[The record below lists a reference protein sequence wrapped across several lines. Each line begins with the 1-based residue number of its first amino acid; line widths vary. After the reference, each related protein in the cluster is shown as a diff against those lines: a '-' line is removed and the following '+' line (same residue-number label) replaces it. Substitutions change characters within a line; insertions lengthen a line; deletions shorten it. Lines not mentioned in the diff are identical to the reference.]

1 MKRLLSLLFTTALLT
16 MAFTTFAMP
25 DPFRPAATYADGVV
39 SVTFTMLQPDQHI
52 YDDMMS
58 CSLGE
63 ALSKPMAHKD
73 ADERDIYEGVATFTW
88 AAQPSQTFTLDYQGC
103 DAAQC
108 YMPQTITFTI
118 QADGSVVD
126 GEADEAASAPT
137 MNFSVPTFDVGLPT
151 METPAV
157 EVPAVETPAVEVP
170 VMEEAPAAPTATERA
185 LSGFIPAD
193 EFVTFLSGEEVA
205 TAEAGSASFF
215 DDPRAWVAVHGFW
228 FLIGLVFLFGI
239 ALNLTPCVLP
249 MMPINLAIIGAGAA
263 GGSRAKGALRGGAY
277 GLGIALSYGILALIP
292 VLTGAAFG
300 TLQATWWFN
309 AAIAIVF
316 ILLALALLDVF
327 MIDFTRFAS
336 GNSGKQGT
344 VAAFIAGAVSAVL
357 AGACVAPILI
367 AVLLLTTDYVAAG
380 SYWAL
385 CLPFVLGLGMA
396 APWPIAGAGLSFLP
410 RPGAWMM
417 WVKKIFAVIVLLF
430 AAYYGWTAIKTFLP
444 HEGLSGS
451 DLPAIEAA
459 IAEARA
465 EGKPVLLDFWGP
477 ACKACDQMEA
487 STLQDANV
495 LKQLERFEVI
505 KVRMDLADRA
515 IRPTQTRFNI
525 QGLPT
530 FIVID

>member
-1 MKRLLSLLFTTALLT
+1 
-16 MAFTTFAMP
+16 
-25 DPFRPAATYADGVV
+25 
-39 SVTFTMLQPDQHI
+39 
-52 YDDMMS
+52 
-58 CSLGE
+58 
-63 ALSKPMAHKD
+63 
-73 ADERDIYEGVATFTW
+73 
-88 AAQPSQTFTLDYQGC
+88 
-103 DAAQC
+103 
-108 YMPQTITFTI
+108 
-118 QADGSVVD
+118 
-126 GEADEAASAPT
+126 
-137 MNFSVPTFDVGLPT
+137 
-151 METPAV
+151 
-157 EVPAVETPAVEVP
+157 
-170 VMEEAPAAPTATERA
+170 
-185 LSGFIPAD
+185 
-193 EFVTFLSGEEVA
+193 
-205 TAEAGSASFF
+205 
-215 DDPRAWVAVHGFW
+215 
-228 FLIGLVFLFGI
+228 LIGLVFIFGI

-309 AAIAIVF
+309 AAIAVVF

-327 MIDFTRFAS
+327 MIDFTRFSS
-336 GNSGKQGT
+336 GGSGKQGT
-344 VAAFIAGAVSAVL
+344 LAAFIAGAVSAVL

-380 SYWAL
+380 AYWAL

-417 WVKKIFAVIVLLF
+417 WVKKIFAVIVLIF
-430 AAYYGWTAIKTFLP
+430 AGYYGWTAIKTFLP
-444 HEGLSGS
+444 HEGLDGA
-451 DLPAIEAA
+451 DLPKIEAA

-465 EGKPVLLDFWGP
+465 AGKPVLLDFWGP

-487 STLQDANV
+487 STLQDAAV
-495 LKQLERFEVI
+495 VKELERFEVI

-515 IRPTQTRFNI
+515 IRPTQERFKI

>member
-1 MKRLLSLLFTTALLT
+1 MKRFFSALFTVTMLT
-16 MAFTTFAMP
+16 LSSTVFAFA
-25 DPFRPAATYADGVV
+25 DPFRPEASYADGVV
-39 SVTFTMLQPDQHI
+39 SVTFMMKTPDQHI
-52 YDDMMS
+52 YDDMMA
-58 CSLGE
+58 CSLG
-63 ALSKPMAHKD
+63 APLSKPEAHKD
-73 ADERDIYEGVATFTW
+73 ADGRDIYEGLATFTW
-88 AAQPSQTFTLDYQGC
+88 SAQPSQSFTLDYQGC

-108 YMPQTITFTI
+108 YMPQTVTFTI
-118 QADGSVVD
+118 KADGTVVD
-126 GEADEAASAPT
+126 GEEADSAAPSTVA
-137 MNFSVPTFDVGLPT
+137 SVPSFEVANLGAIANNTVAEVKENATAAIATVAETLPT
-151 METPAV
+151 V
-157 EVPAVETPAVEVP
+157 KVPA
-170 VMEEAPAAPTATERA
+170 ERS
-185 LSGFIPAD
+185 LSGFIPTED
-193 EFVTFLSGEEVA
+193 FLPFLTGAPTTTETGDV
-205 TAEAGSASFF
+205 SFF
-215 DDPRAWVAVHGFW
+215 DDPSAWVAIHGFW
-228 FLIGLVFLFGI
+228 FLIGLVFIFGI

-309 AAIAIVF
+309 AAIAVVF

-327 MIDFTRFAS
+327 MIDFTRFSS
-336 GNSGKQGT
+336 GGSGKQGT
-344 VAAFIAGAVSAVL
+344 LAAFIAGAVSAVL

-380 SYWAL
+380 AYWAL

-417 WVKKIFAVIVLLF
+417 WVKKIFAVIVLIF
-430 AAYYGWTAIKTFLP
+430 AGYYGWTAIKTFLP
-444 HEGLSGS
+444 HEGLDGA
-451 DLPAIEAA
+451 DLPKIEAA

-465 EGKPVLLDFWGP
+465 AGKPVLLDFWGP

-487 STLQDANV
+487 STLQDAAV
-495 LKQLERFEVI
+495 VKELERFEVI

-515 IRPTQTRFNI
+515 IRPTQERFKI

>member
-1 MKRLLSLLFTTALLT
+1 MKRLLSALLTTALMT
-16 MAFTTFAMP
+16 WTATTFAFTFA
-25 DPFRPAATYADGVV
+25 DPFRPAAAYADGIVTI
-39 SVTFTMLQPDQHI
+39 TFTMNTPDQHI
-52 YDDMMS
+52 YDDMMA
-58 CSLGE
+58 CSLG
-63 ALSKPMAHKD
+63 APLSKPTAHKD
-73 ADERDIYEGVATFTW
+73 GRDIYEGLATFTW
-88 AAQPSQTFTLDYQGC
+88 SAQPSQTFPLDYQGC

-108 YMPQTITFTI
+108 YMPQTLTYLIK
-118 QADGSVVD
+118 ADGSVVE
-126 GEADEAASAPT
+126 GDEAVAAATTAASTIDVAAISAAANTAVAEVKENVSTTVATIAETLPTVKAPT
-137 MNFSVPTFDVGLPT
+137 
-151 METPAV
+151 
-157 EVPAVETPAVEVP
+157 
-170 VMEEAPAAPTATERA
+170 ERS
-185 LSGFIPAD
+185 LSGFIPTED
-193 EFVTFLSGEEVA
+193 FLPFLTGA
-205 TAEAGSASFF
+205 PTTTEAGDISFF
-215 DDPRAWVAVHGFW
+215 DDPSAWVAVHGFW
-228 FLIGLVFLFGI
+228 LLIGLVFLFGI

-309 AAIAIVF
+309 AAIAVVF

-327 MIDFTRFAS
+327 MIDFTRFSS
-336 GNSGKQGT
+336 GGSNKQGT
-344 VAAFIAGAVSAVL
+344 LAAFIAGAVSAVL

-380 SYWAL
+380 AYWAL

-417 WVKKIFAVIVLLF
+417 WVKKIFAVIVLIF
-430 AAYYGWTAIKTFLP
+430 AGYYGWTAVKTFLP
-444 HEGLSGS
+444 HEGLDGA
-451 DLPAIEAA
+451 DLPKIEAA

-465 EGKPVLLDFWGP
+465 AGKPVLLDFWGP

-487 STLQDANV
+487 STLQDAAV
-495 LKQLERFEVI
+495 VKELERFEVI

-515 IRPTQTRFNI
+515 IRPTQERFKI

>member
-1 MKRLLSLLFTTALLT
+1 MKRLITTLFTAMMLTLATAAY
-16 MAFTTFAMP
+16 AFA

-39 SVTFTMLQPDQHI
+39 TVTFTMLSPDQHI
-52 YDDMMS
+52 YDDMMM
-58 CSLGE
+58 CSLGD
-63 ALSKPMAHKD
+63 ALSKPTAHKD
-73 ADERDIYEGVATFTW
+73 ADDRDIYEGVATFTW
-88 AAQPSQTFTLDYQGC
+88 AAQPSQSFTLDYQGC

-108 YMPQTITFTI
+108 YMPQTVTFTI
-118 QADGSVVD
+118 QADGTVVD
-126 GEADEAASAPT
+126 GDAAATPEAPA
-137 MNFSVPTFDVGLPT
+137 MNFSVPSFDVNLPT
-151 METPAV
+151 MEMPSMDVVPV
-157 EVPAVETPAVEVP
+157 EVPAVEV
-170 VMEEAPAAPTATERA
+170 APEAPTANERA
-185 LSGFIPAD
+185 LSGFIPA
-193 EFVTFLSGEEVA
+193 ETFIPFLKGE
-205 TAEAGSASFF
+205 TAEAAEAGAVSFF

-228 FLIGLVFLFGI
+228 FLIGLVFIFGI

-327 MIDFTRFAS
+327 MIDFTRFSS

-344 VAAFIAGAVSAVL
+344 LAAFIAGAVSAVL

-417 WVKKIFAVIVLLF
+417 WVKKIFAVIVFIF
-430 AAYYGWTAIKTFLP
+430 AAYYGWTAVKTFLP
-444 HEGLSGS
+444 HEGLSGT

-487 STLQDANV
+487 STLQDAKV
-495 LKQLERFEVI
+495 LKELERFEVI

-515 IRPTQTRFNI
+515 IRPAQERFNI